1 MEWIFRCAPACEQVS
16 IGFGKIEYFRFNKMI
31 ESGDRG
37 GWGMTHNAKV
47 CGIVYYS
54 VGLCVCVRHLNSLF
68 GERAREREITAWL
81 SACLLACLLDVGC
94 ARFRVFM
101 HVRLILIVE
110 KLFFLQQQQWR
121 RRHHS
126 MFAMYTIYAYKI
138 DLENANAKRTHAPF
152 THPRSMCYDLLSDA

>member
-1 MEWIFRCAPACEQVS
+1 MGDDAQRQSMWNCILFSGFVCMCATFKFFIWRKSE
-16 IGFGKIEYFRFNKMI
+16 
-31 ESGDRG
+31 
-37 GWGMTHNAKV
+37 
-47 CGIVYYS
+47 
-54 VGLCVCVRHLNSLF
+54 
-68 GERAREREITAWL
+68 RERNYGLVVGL